1 MTIISLGMT
10 VDEAE
15 SLEAFIRSH
24 ERDEVPDDVLGRIAR
39 ELRET
44 KKDE

>member
-24 ERDEVPDDVLGRIAR
+24 ERDEVPDDVWEVCGRLMD
-39 ELRET
+39 ELEA
-44 KKDE
+44 DG